1 MDAAWAGGALLSPA
15 HRNLL
20 SGIEHADSVTIDPH
34 KWLAVPMGAGMYLTR
49 DWTALEAAFSVSTG
63 YMPSA
68 SHEHRDPYI
77 HSLQWS
83 RRFNGAKLFMALATL
98 GLDGYAAMIDR
109 QFALGTRLRNAIA
122 EAGFTRSSTIAAA
135 ARLLRSEG
143 RRERGADCR
152 RVNATGEAWIAS
164 VALRGKP
171 CIRACIT
178 SFETGEEDID
188 ALVGPAG
195 PRAGRLAAIDPA
207 RVRAYPNERMLLA
220 RRMASTAAAS
230 AREILTG
237 LHEIM
242 AKRGSAQSKL
252 DRVVDLI
259 AEAMRSD
266 VCSIYLLRDN
276 HLELF
281 ATHGLRKEAVHVTR
295 LRMGEGLVGT
305 IAAEGRILNLA
316 EAAQH
321 PAFAYR
327 PETGEER
334 FHSFAGVPIVRL
346 ESPIGVLAVQN
357 AEPRRYEDVE
367 IEALQTVAMVL
378 SEMIGGARLVDG
390 ARRSRLRSAGP
401 LRLTGLRLVAG
412 MAKGVAVFHE
422 PRIVVEHTVAEDTE
436 AERDRVY
443 SAFRKM
449 REQIDNMARDAEF
462 GTTGEHQEILET
474 YRMFAYDEGWSRRIN
489 EAIDSGLTAEAA
501 IERVQQR
508 TRARMQE
515 IDDPLLKE
523 RMHDLEDLSNRLLR
537 IVSGRMGTAAQTGL
551 AHDAVLIARNLGPA
565 ELLEYDR
572 RRLKAVL
579 LEEGSLTS
587 HMTIVARAIGVPVI
601 GRLNDI
607 RHSVEEGE
615 TILVDGDNGSVII
628 RPTRQ
633 LLAGFEHR
641 MAMSQKRRA
650 EFAAVRTLPA
660 ETRDGVKVSVMVNA
674 GLAEDAVA
682 LPMTGADG
690 IGLFRTEFQFL
701 VSATLPGRD
710 RQQRLYTKVLE
721 AAGDRPVVFRTVDI
735 GGDKALPYLTDDET
749 EEQAENPAMGWRALR
764 LSLDR
769 STLMKAQARALIEA
783 SAGKVLRVM
792 FPMVSEPWEYEQARA
807 LFEEQLEWAAKAKRK
822 RQARGVRR
830 NARSAEP
837 CRNARPAAA
846 ARGLHLDRHQR
857 PHPIPVRGRPLR
869 PAPCAPLRLAQ
880 PGDPALPEARARRR
894 ARGRACRREFAA
906 KWPGGRSK
914 RWR

>member
-1 MDAAWAGGALLSPA
+1 
-15 HRNLL
+15 
-20 SGIEHADSVTIDPH
+20 
-34 KWLAVPMGAGMYLTR
+34 
-49 DWTALEAAFSVSTG
+49 
-63 YMPSA
+63 
-68 SHEHRDPYI
+68 
-77 HSLQWS
+77 
-83 RRFNGAKLFMALATL
+83 
-98 GLDGYAAMIDR
+98 
-109 QFALGTRLRNAIA
+109 
-122 EAGFTRSSTIAAA
+122 
-135 ARLLRSEG
+135 
-143 RRERGADCR
+143 
-152 RVNATGEAWIAS
+152 
-164 VALRGKP
+164 
-171 CIRACIT
+171 
-178 SFETGEEDID
+178 
-188 ALVGPAG
+188 
-195 PRAGRLAAIDPA
+195 
-207 RVRAYPNERMLLA
+207 
-220 RRMASTAAAS
+220 MASTAAAS

-259 AEAMRSD
+259 AEAMGSD

-276 HLELF
+276 CLELF

-316 EAAQH
+316 EAAEH

-357 AEPRRYEDVE
+357 ADPRRYEDVE

-401 LRLTGLRLVAG
+401 LRLSGLKLVSG

-443 SAFRKM
+443 AAFRKM
-449 REQIDNMARDAEF
+449 REQIDNMAKEAEF
-462 GTTGEHQEILET
+462 GTSGEHHEILET

-489 EAIDSGLTAEAA
+489 QAIDSGLTAEAA

-508 TRARMQE
+508 TRTRMQE
-515 IDDPLLKE
+515 IDDPLLQE

-551 AHDAVLIARNLGPA
+551 THDTVLVSRNLGPA

-587 HMTIVARAIGVPVI
+587 HMTIVARAIGIPVI
-601 GRLNDI
+601 GRLHDI

-628 RPTRQ
+628 RPTRP
-633 LLAGFEHR
+633 LLGGFEHR
-641 MAMSQKRRA
+641 MAISQKRRA
-650 EFAAVRTLPA
+650 EFAAIKTLPA
-660 ETRDGVKVSVMVNA
+660 QTRDGVKVSVMVNA
-674 GLAEDAVA
+674 GLAEDADT

-721 AAGDRPVVFRTVDI
+721 AAGNRPVVFRTVDI
-735 GGDKALPYLTDDET
+735 GGDKALPYLTDEA

-783 SAGKVLRVM
+783 SGGKVLRVM
-792 FPMVSEPWEYEQARA
+792 FPMVSEPWEYEKARS
-807 LFEEQLEWAAKAKRK
+807 LFEEQVEWAGKAKRPVPTRIEFGAMLEVPSLAEMLDQLLPRVDFISIGTNDLTQFLFAADRSDPRLAQRYDWLSPAILRFLK
-822 RQARGVRR
+822 RVLDACRAANVPARVCGEM
-830 NARSAEP
+830 A
-837 CRNARPAAA
+837 
-846 ARGLHLDRHQR
+846 
-857 PHPIPVRGRPLR
+857 GRPLEAMALIGIGAESFSIT
-869 PAPCAPLRLAQ
+869 PAGVGPVKAMVRSLDGA
-880 PGDPALPEARARRR
+880 AVRARLEQLLARPPRDMRKALTDWARR
-894 ARGRACRREFAA
+894 HSVTIG
-906 KWPGGRSK
+906 
-914 RWR
+914 